1 MSAYCVGKYLWPEL
15 VGKDGKYAVATID
28 RENPSVK
35 AMIVLEG
42 SVVTQD
48 FRCDRVWVWVNAHG
62 IVKRVPFNSSWFSVV
77 YVFLGKRSSWPELL
91 GKQGQ
96 VAEVTIKKENPY
108 LDAIIVEEGFVVPL
122 DYHEDRVWIW
132 VNKRGIVIKVPLIGK
147 SSWPELVGKGGKV
160 AEQIIERE
168 NPLVDAIIVEEGTIV
183 PVNVVPQCDRV
194 WVWVNNYGIVTR
206 VPVIGKSSWPELVG
220 KEGTVAEETI
230 EREKPLVDAIIVDKN
245 ATVTPDFRCDRVWV
259 WVNTS
264 GIVVKVPTIG

>member
-48 FRCDRVWVWVNAHG
+48 FRCDR
-62 IVKRVPFNSSWFSVV
+62 FSSSWFYVL
-77 YVFLGKRSSWPELL
+77 YVFLGKRSSWAELF

-96 VAEVTIKKENPY
+96 VAKVTIKKENPY

-132 VNKRGIVIKVPLIGK
+132 VNKRGIVIQVPLTG
-147 SSWPELVGKGGKV
+147 
-160 AEQIIERE
+160 
-168 NPLVDAIIVEEGTIV
+168 
-183 PVNVVPQCDRV
+183 
-194 WVWVNNYGIVTR
+194 
-206 VPVIGKSSWPELVG
+206 
-220 KEGTVAEETI
+220 
-230 EREKPLVDAIIVDKN
+230 
-245 ATVTPDFRCDRVWV
+245 
-259 WVNTS
+259 
-264 GIVVKVPTIG
+264 